1 MRVCKGV
8 CAMEKCGGGIIGAC
22 KQGVQ
27 QAGCH
32 PAPPPG
38 TPAVSALESQARAWG
53 GGASAPAP
61 QGRPPLDLWGS
72 DRWVRAHESEH
83 GGATVV
89 APAMAP
95 ALPQTAVRGGGHA
108 VAQAPAHLAAHTM
121 ARVAAH
127 CVAHV
132 AAHAVARV
140 AARLMAHALPP
151 LPPRRGC
158 PQTGVTPAGVPVPA
172 PPAAPLQG
180 WRRPACRAAAW
191 MAVAARPSVH
201 RALPVTHFSAP
212 LRRGHRAAAPTPAPL
227 SPPRPCTV
235 SPTPGGC
242 PRVSGAAGG
251 HGEGA
256 ASVRSE
262 CAQ

>member
-8 CAMEKCGGGIIGAC
+8 CAMEKCRGGIIGAC

-61 QGRPPLDLWGS
+61 QGRPPLDLWGP

-95 ALPQTAVRGGGHA
+95 ALPQTAVQGGGACSGTGTSTFGGTHDGTCGGTLRGTRSGTRGGTCGGTLDGTRAAPAPPTAGLPANRGDPSGCPRTGPPRSPPPGLAAPSVPCRGLDGRGGSPERAPRIAGDPLLSSPPAGPSSGCAHPGASVPPPALHRVTHPRGLPEGFGGCRGARGGG
-108 VAQAPAHLAAHTM
+108 
-121 ARVAAH
+121 
-127 CVAHV
+127 
-132 AAHAVARV
+132 
-140 AARLMAHALPP
+140 
-151 LPPRRGC
+151 
-158 PQTGVTPAGVPVPA
+158 
-172 PPAAPLQG
+172 
-180 WRRPACRAAAW
+180 
-191 MAVAARPSVH
+191 
-201 RALPVTHFSAP
+201 
-212 LRRGHRAAAPTPAPL
+212 
-227 SPPRPCTV
+227 
-235 SPTPGGC
+235 
-242 PRVSGAAGG
+242 
-251 HGEGA
+251 
-256 ASVRSE
+256 SE